1 VVTVHLDSAG
11 VDKLAE
17 AIRRIEPARVDF
29 HAPSVTAT
37 STATLDSKGS
47 VKVWPSSGPP
57 LEIKGPLQ
65 AHYSSAS
72 ELLRVRVLVREKET
86 AEASRVHYFYKPVRW
101 EEIPS
106 PEHSIVWDERNP

>member
-1 VVTVHLDSAG
+1 
-11 VDKLAE
+11 VDKLAD

-29 HAPSVTAT
+29 HPPSVTV
-37 STATLDSKGS
+37 TLDSNGS
-47 VKVWPSSGPP
+47 VKVWPSLGPP
-57 LEIKGPLQ
+57 VEIQGPLQ

-101 EEIPS
+101 EEIPG
-106 PEHSIVWDERNP
+106 PGHTIVWDERDP

>member
-1 VVTVHLDSAG
+1 VVTVRLDSAG
-11 VDKLAE
+11 VDKLAD
-17 AIRRIEPARVDF
+17 AIRGIQPARVDF
-29 HAPSVTAT
+29 HAPSVT
-37 STATLDSKGS
+37 STATLDSNGS

-86 AEASRVHYFYKPVRW
+86 AEASRVLYFYKPVRW
-101 EEIPS
+101 EELPS
-106 PEHSIVWDERNP
+106 PGHTIVWDDRNP

>member
-11 VDKLAE
+11 VDKLAD

-29 HAPSVTAT
+29 HPPSVTAT
-37 STATLDSKGS
+37 STATLDSNGS
-47 VKVWPSSGPP
+47 LKVWPSSGPP
-57 LEIKGPLQ
+57 VEIKGPLQ
-65 AHYSSAS
+65 AHHSSAS

-101 EEIPS
+101 EEIPG
-106 PEHSIVWDERNP
+106 PGHTIVWDDGQP

>member
-1 VVTVHLDSAG
+1 VVTVHLDGAG
-11 VDKLAE
+11 VDKLAD

-29 HAPSVTAT
+29 RPPSVTAT
-37 STATLDSKGS
+37 STATLDSNGS

-57 LEIKGPLQ
+57 VEIKGPLQ
-65 AHYSSAS
+65 THYSSAS

-101 EEIPS
+101 EEIPA
-106 PEHSIVWDERNP
+106 PGNTMVWDERNP